1 MRARARGGEC
11 RAGWQCQ
18 PFAAPDLLRRTTYPL
33 NFGRETMRSRLPRMF
48 CGLCL
53 LIAVTGSG
61 QAAVFQTTLDN
72 GLTVLIE
79 ENHANP
85 VVAVEVFV
93 RTGSI
98 YEQEYLGSGLSHFF
112 EHIIHG
118 GATSTRSEAESRR
131 LLEAIGN
138 NSNAYTT
145 VDHTAYYIN
154 TTTEHWHTALEL
166 LADWMF
172 HSSITPEEFEREKG
186 VVQRE
191 LEQDLDNPEQML
203 AETAME
209 TRFQV
214 HPARYPVIG
223 YKELVEKVTRDDLV
237 RYYQRMYTPNN
248 MVVVVVGDVQT
259 PEVLAHMHETFEQG
273 ERRSLPATSLP

>member
-1 MRARARGGEC
+1 MRRLYHMFWSLGILLAVSGLGHAEVFRA
-11 RAGWQCQ
+11 
-18 PFAAPDLLRRTTYPL
+18 
-33 NFGRETMRSRLPRMF
+33 
-48 CGLCL
+48 
-53 LIAVTGSG
+53 
-61 QAAVFQTTLDN
+61 TLDN

-98 YEQEYLGSGLSHFF
+98 YEQEYLGSGISHFF

-118 GATSTRSEAESRR
+118 GTTSTRSEAESRR
-131 LLEAIGN
+131 LVEAIGN

-154 TTTEHWHTALEL
+154 TTTEHWRTALEL
-166 LADWMF
+166 LADWMLY
-172 HSSITPEEFEREKG
+172 SSIAPEEFEREKG

-203 AETAME
+203 AQIAME

-214 HPARYPVIG
+214 HPVRYPVIG
-223 YKELVEKVTRDDLV
+223 YKELVQKVTRDDLV

-248 MVVVVVGDVQT
+248 LLLVVVGDVQT
-259 PEVLAHMHETFEQG
+259 ATALEHIRATFG
-273 ERRSLPATSLP
+273 IGLRRPLPAISLPDEPPQLGKRTAAKEMAVSQAS